1 MVTNIQTNCAVNTLV
16 ETAMASISHLRSNPI
31 QVTGTPTGLYD
42 LDHVIDGFQPGNLYV
57 IGARPGMGKT
67 NFALGCLVHASVVKM
82 KSVAIY
88 STTTDSK
95 SLTLRMLAQMASV
108 PLKNL
113 YRGGFDDSQW
123 LAIQDAEKS
132 LAGAA
137 LQMTES
143 DAIDSWYVAQSAKT
157 AFQQRNMLDLFV
169 VDGLQR
175 FKPISSIPDDR
186 HEGTGIQNHMQSSDI
201 EALLRNLKDLALRLN
216 CPVLLTWQ
224 LGPEIDQ
231 RTSKRPTIADL
242 QLTEVMED
250 AIDSV
255 MLLFREDAYRVDDR
269 WDGEADI
276 TIVRNRHGST
286 GWVRLACEIA
296 YSRFRTFGLAAESGT
311 GQI

>member
-1 MVTNIQTNCAVNTLV
+1 MSTIIQPNSAVNTLV

-42 LDHVIDGFQPGNLYV
+42 LDQVIDGFQPGNLYI
-57 IGARPGMGKT
+57 IGGRPGMGKT
-67 NFALGCLVHASVVKM
+67 NFVLGCLVHASVARM
-82 KSVAIY
+82 KSVSIY

-95 SLTLRMLAQMASV
+95 SLTLRMLAQLAGV
-108 PLKNL
+108 PLRKL
-113 YRGGFDDSQW
+113 HRGGFDESQW
-123 LAIQDAEKS
+123 LAIQKAAKTLSCAS
-132 LAGAA
+132 LYV
-137 LQMTES
+137 TES
-143 DAIDSWYVAQSAKT
+143 AAIDSCIVAQSAKA
-157 AFQQRNMLDLFV
+157 AFEQRNELELFV

-175 FKPISSIPDDR
+175 FKPIHSISDGQ
-186 HEGTGIQNHMQSSDI
+186 HEVTGSLGHLQSRDI
-201 EALLRNLKDLALRLN
+201 EALLRNLKDLAVQLS

-286 GWVRLACEIA
+286 GWVRLACEIS
-296 YSRFRTFGLAAESGT
+296 YSRFRTFGLVEEAGAA
-311 GQI
+311 